1 MIAHDAAI
9 PILLALL
16 QASTFG
22 IQWLKPCSY
31 DVRIT
36 NVLGPNRKLN
46 GTHYCVND
54 SVVGKLTDGEFGED
68 GHDYGPGCDENPWAG
83 WRLKG
88 GPPLTIAFSF
98 CQPFQI
104 DTFIVNVWVV
114 SALRAR
120 PLTGINVTLFCEDSG
135 SVVDRISRDFPSGR
149 TDGNRVENKTL
160 RLEINNSVGCPSK
173 GFVNLTL
180 SASNPFLL
188 LGEVAFQGLF
198 TDNSSSDNN
207 TSKDGTSDRP
217 TNGHSSPSDSENIG
231 LAVGVGL
238 GISLVL
244 LALVVVI
251 IIMVWRR
258 CYNTN
263 EKLTP
268 KTGNPLSDHSKQT
281 GNGSSGS
288 CGETLLANPS
298 YNSLPRYTCTSGTYH
313 QHSESARN
321 TGSETGLVGSY
332 CMIGETGQPKPLTK
346 SSSYD
351 DVCDDNVDKK
361 YSLAKAASYDNIWPG
376 DATEQQERTS
386 ANYMNVENDGQH
398 MKQLHRPDS
407 YEDVVACSDPDHG
420 NQVTKTD
427 SYEEVSPQY
436 STVKKPQPLPKL
448 ESGQSATQG
457 SHEFLYEK
465 SKDDNSKRTSN
476 V

>member
-1 MIAHDAAI
+1 MNVLC
-9 PILLALL
+9 P
-16 QASTFG
+16 G

-188 LGEVAFQGLF
+188 LGEVAFQGESLIALECRSVAFELTQHLVSGLF

-217 TNGHSSPSDSENIG
+217 TNG
-231 LAVGVGL
+231 
-238 GISLVL
+238 
-244 LALVVVI
+244 
-251 IIMVWRR
+251 
-258 CYNTN
+258 
-263 EKLTP
+263 
-268 KTGNPLSDHSKQT
+268 
-281 GNGSSGS
+281 
-288 CGETLLANPS
+288 
-298 YNSLPRYTCTSGTYH
+298 
-313 QHSESARN
+313 
-321 TGSETGLVGSY
+321 
-332 CMIGETGQPKPLTK
+332 
-346 SSSYD
+346 
-351 DVCDDNVDKK
+351 
-361 YSLAKAASYDNIWPG
+361 KAS
-376 DATEQQERTS
+376 
-386 ANYMNVENDGQH
+386 MH
-398 MKQLHRPDS
+398 
-407 YEDVVACSDPDHG
+407 
-420 NQVTKTD
+420 
-427 SYEEVSPQY
+427 
-436 STVKKPQPLPKL
+436 
-448 ESGQSATQG
+448 
-457 SHEFLYEK
+457 
-465 SKDDNSKRTSN
+465 
-476 V
+476 